1 MITEVERKMKN
12 LSKERRDK
20 LIQVKKLMENAACV
34 SKDEAIRMTTQENFR
49 YVPFDKQ
56 DIIDA
61 MDLFAESPEF
71 LKGRTVKK
79 SPDCN

>member
-34 SKDEAIRMTTQENFR
+34 SKNETIRMVTQGNFR
-49 YVPFDKQ
+49 DVPFDNQ
-56 DIIDA
+56 DIFDA
-61 MDLFAESPEF
+61 MDLLGKSAEF
-71 LKGRTVKK
+71 LKGRTVKRK
-79 SPDCN
+79 FRL

>member
-1 MITEVERKMKN
+1 
-12 LSKERRDK
+12 
-20 LIQVKKLMENAACV
+20 MENAACV
-34 SKDEAIRMTTQENFR
+34 SKDESIRMVSLGNFR